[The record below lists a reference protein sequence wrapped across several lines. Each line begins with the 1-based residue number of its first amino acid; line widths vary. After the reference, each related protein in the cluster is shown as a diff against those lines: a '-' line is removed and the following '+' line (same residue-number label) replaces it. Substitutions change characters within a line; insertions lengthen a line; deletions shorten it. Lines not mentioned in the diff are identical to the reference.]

1 LSHGSCSGHPV
12 VVTLVGV
19 RRARSFFALL
29 ASTLAFVL
37 GIAPTAVAQDPG
49 RWVLTGASSVP
60 TVYWQGLTSDPA
72 EANLYFV
79 GLFEG
84 LFRTTPLLHQ
94 VAGVPSAIPPDVGQA
109 EGYNHIGDPTWSPGE
124 GGRVLLPLEC
134 FTPGVGN
141 TCGTGSFG
149 VADPATL
156 DFRYYVKLDPAE
168 IPKAMWAE
176 TSPDGSLIW
185 TSSGNDLLAYRS
197 TEVSQANRAPS
208 GPLLHAVRR
217 LVGAVPPTGVTGAVF
232 RDGRLLLA
240 GEANGVY
247 QVWAVDPGTGERR
260 LELQMS
266 ICGESEGLDVIPTL
280 GGELHWL
287 IAPFDPGC
295 RLSFGP
301 SSALLHFVPAPA
313 HQRFEVEVTD
323 SNVGALPGEVRATVH
338 ATRDGR
344 PLRQA
349 RVSFAGA
356 TARTDK
362 EGIATVSTT
371 LELPGRFKALAQKGQ
386 NYGVS
391 ELVPIG
397 VASSAL
403 RVPAPQSGA
412 S

>member
-1 LSHGSCSGHPV
+1 
-12 VVTLVGV
+12 
-19 RRARSFFALL
+19 
-29 ASTLAFVL
+29 
-37 GIAPTAVAQDPG
+37 
-49 RWVLTGASSVP
+49 VLTGASSVP
-60 TVYWQGLTSDPA
+60 VTYWQGLTSDPA

-79 GLFEG
+79 GVFEG
-84 LFRTTPLLHQ
+84 LWRTTPQLRQ
-94 VAGVPSAIPPDVGQA
+94 TAGVPNAIPDAVQQA
-109 EGYNHIGDPTWSPGE
+109 EGYNHIGDPTWNPGE
-124 GGRVLLPLEC
+124 GGRVLLPMEC

-141 TCGTGSFG
+141 TCGTGAFG

-185 TSSGNDLLAYRS
+185 TSSGDDLLAYRS
-197 TEVSQANRAPS
+197 SDVSQANRAPS
-208 GPLLHAVRR
+208 GPLLEPVRR
-217 LVGAVPPTGVTGAVF
+217 LVDAVPPTGVTGAVF

-247 QVWAVDPGTGERR
+247 QVWAVDPASGERR

-266 ICGESEGLDVIPTL
+266 ICGESEGLDVIHTL

-287 IAPFDPGC
+287 IGPFDPGC
-295 RLSFGP
+295 SLSFGP
-301 SSALLHFVPAPA
+301 TSALLHFVPTPA
-313 HQRFEVEVTD
+313 HRRFEVEVTD
-323 SNVGALPGEVRATVH
+323 TNVGALPGEVRATVH
-338 ATRDGR
+338 ASRDGH

-349 RVSFAGA
+349 RVSFAGG

-403 RVPAPQSGA
+403 RVPVPQSGA
-412 S
+412 R

>member
-1 LSHGSCSGHPV
+1 
-12 VVTLVGV
+12 V
-19 RRARSFFALL
+19 RFARSLFAVL
-29 ASTLAFVL
+29 ATTVAL
-37 GIAPTAVAQDPG
+37 GLSAAPTAHAQDPG
-49 RWVLTGASSVP
+49 RWLLTGASSVP
-60 TVYWQGLTSDPA
+60 VTYWQGLTSDPA

-79 GLFEG
+79 GVFEG
-84 LFRTTPLLHQ
+84 LWRTTPQLRQ
-94 VAGVPSAIPPDVGQA
+94 TAGVPNAIPDAVQQA
-109 EGYNHIGDPTWSPGE
+109 EGYNHIGDPTWNPGE
-124 GGRVLLPLEC
+124 GGRVLLPMEC

-141 TCGTGSFG
+141 TCGTGAFG

-156 DFRYYVKLDPAE
+156 AFRYYVKLDPAE

-197 TEVSQANRAPS
+197 SEVSQANRAPS
-208 GPLLHAVRR
+208 GPLRR
-217 LVGAVPPTGVTGAVF
+217 LVDAVPPTGVTGAVF

-247 QVWAVDPGTGERR
+247 QVWAVDTASGERR

-266 ICGESEGLDVIPTL
+266 ICGESEGLDVIHTL

-287 IAPFDPGC
+287 IGPFDPGC
-295 RLSFGP
+295 SLSFGP
-301 SSALLHFVPAPA
+301 TSALLHFMPAPA
-313 HQRFEVEVTD
+313 HRRFEVEVTD
-323 SNVGALPGEVRATVH
+323 SNFGTLPGQVRATVH
-338 ATRDGR
+338 ATRDGK

-349 RVSFAGA
+349 RVSFAGG

-371 LELPGRFKALAQKGQ
+371 LELPGRFKALAEKGQ
-386 NYGVS
+386 NYGTS

-403 RVPAPQSGA
+403 RVPTPQSGA
-412 S
+412 G

>member
-1 LSHGSCSGHPV
+1 
-12 VVTLVGV
+12 V
-19 RRARSFFALL
+19 RRARSLFALL
-29 ASTLAFVL
+29 ATTLALVL
-37 GIAPTAVAQDPG
+37 GITPTAVAQDPG
-49 RWVLTGASSVP
+49 RWLLTGASSVP
-60 TVYWQGLTSDPA
+60 YFYWQGLTSDPA
-72 EANLYFV
+72 ETNLYFV
-79 GLFEG
+79 GVFDG
-84 LFRTTPLLHQ
+84 LWRTTPLLHQ
-94 VAGVPSAIPPDVGQA
+94 TAGVAGAIPLAVWQA

-134 FTPGVGN
+134 FIPIVGN

-156 DFRYYVKLDPAE
+156 HFRYYVKLDPAE
-168 IPKAMWAE
+168 IRKAMWAE

-208 GPLLHAVRR
+208 GPLLQPVRR
-217 LVGAVPPTGVTGAVF
+217 LAAAVPPSGVTGAVF

-240 GEANGVY
+240 GEAKGIY
-247 QVWAVDPGTGERR
+247 QVWAVDPHTGERR
-260 LELQMS
+260 LELQMR

-287 IAPFDPGC
+287 ISPFDPGC

-301 SSALLHFVPAPA
+301 TSALLHFVPAPD
-313 HQRFEVEVTD
+313 HERFDVEVTD
-323 SNVGALPGEVRATVH
+323 SNVGALPGEVRATVQ

-344 PLRQA
+344 PVRQA

-356 TARTDK
+356 TARTDE
-362 EGIATVSTT
+362 EGIATISTT

-391 ELVPIG
+391 ELVPVG
-397 VASSAL
+397 VAPSAL
-403 RVPAPQSGA
+403 RLPAAQSGA
-412 S
+412 G

>member
-1 LSHGSCSGHPV
+1 MRC
-12 VVTLVGV
+12 
-19 RRARSFFALL
+19 ARSLFAVL
-29 ASTLAFVL
+29 ATVVALVL
-37 GIAPTAVAQDPG
+37 TSAPTARAQDPG
-49 RWVLTGASSVP
+49 RWLLTGASSVP
-60 TVYWQGLTSDPA
+60 ITYWQGLTSDPA

-79 GLFEG
+79 GVFEG
-84 LFRTTPLLHQ
+84 LWRTTPLLRQ
-94 VAGVPSAIPPDVGQA
+94 TAGVPNAIPDAVKEA
-109 EGYNHIGDPTWSPGE
+109 EGYNHIGDPTWNPGE

-134 FTPGVGN
+134 FTPGVGI

-149 VADPATL
+149 VADPTTL
-156 DFRYYVKLDPAE
+156 GFRYYVKLDPAE

-197 TEVSQANRAPS
+197 SEASQANRAPS
-208 GPLLHAVRR
+208 GPLLEPVRR
-217 LVGAVPPTGVTGAVF
+217 LVDAVPPTGVTGAVF

-247 QVWAVDPGTGERR
+247 QVWAVDPASGERR

-266 ICGESEGLDVIPTL
+266 ICGESEGLDVIHTL

-287 IAPFDPGC
+287 IGPFDPGC
-295 RLSFGP
+295 QLSFGP
-301 SSALLHFVPAPA
+301 TSALLHLVPAPA
-313 HQRFEVEVTD
+313 HRRFEVQITD
-323 SNVGALPGEVRATVH
+323 SNVGALPGEVQVTVH

-349 RVSFAGA
+349 RVRFAGG

-386 NYGVS
+386 SYGVS
-391 ELVPIG
+391 GLASIG
-397 VASSAL
+397 VAPAAL
-403 RVPAPQSGA
+403 RVSAPKSDAG
-412 S
+412 

>member
-1 LSHGSCSGHPV
+1 M
-12 VVTLVGV
+12 
-19 RRARSFFALL
+19 RRARSLFAVL
-29 ASTLAFVL
+29 ATTVALVL
-37 GIAPTAVAQDPG
+37 SIAPTAVAQDPG
-49 RWVLTGASSVP
+49 RWLLTGASSVP
-60 TVYWQGLTSDPA
+60 TPYWQGLTSDPA

-79 GLFEG
+79 GIFDG
-84 LFRTTPLLHQ
+84 LWRTTPLLRQ
-94 VAGVPSAIPPDVGQA
+94 TAGVPHAIPPAVEQS
-109 EGYNHIGDPTWSPGE
+109 EGYNHIGDPTWTPGE

-149 VADPATL
+149 VADPTTL

-185 TSSGNDLLAYRS
+185 TSSGNDLLAYSS

-208 GPLLHAVRR
+208 GPLLHPVRR

-232 RDGRLLLA
+232 RDRRLLLA

-247 QVWAVDPGTGERR
+247 QVWAVDPDTGERR
-260 LELQMS
+260 LELEMS
-266 ICGESEGLDVIPTL
+266 ICGESEGVDVIPTL
-280 GGELHWL
+280 GGDLHWL

-295 RLSFGP
+295 HLSFGP
-301 SSALLHFVPAPA
+301 TSALLHFVPAPA
-313 HQRFEVEVTD
+313 HQRFEVVVTD
-323 SNVGALPGEVRATVH
+323 SNVEPLPGEVRATVH

-344 PLRQA
+344 PLRQGL
-349 RVSFAGA
+349 VSFAGA

-371 LELPGRFKALAQKGQ
+371 LELPGRFGALAQKGQ

-391 ELVPIG
+391 ELVPVG
-397 VASSAL
+397 VAPSAL

-412 S
+412 G